1 MALYAI
7 GDLHLSLSVDKPMDI
22 FGEAWVHH
30 EEKIKEDWIAKVSDQ
45 DTVLIPGDISW
56 ATTFED
62 ACVDLTWIDELPG
75 MKVLLRGNHD
85 YWWTSL
91 KRMSETFPQMKFIQ
105 NNYYEYGPYVICGTR
120 GWVCPNKQNFDAHD
134 EKIYKR
140 ELLRLKLSLDSAK
153 KATDKPIIVMT
164 HYPPTNDAY
173 EPSGFTEIY
182 EAYGVEKV
190 IYGHLHTEVSFKC
203 GLQGEVNGVT
213 YQLVSSDYVKFQLQ
227 KIVD

>member
-22 FGEAWVHH
+22 FGEAWVKH
-30 EEKIKEDWIAKVSDQ
+30 EEKIKQSWLQHVTDD

-62 ACVDLTWIDELPG
+62 ARIDLAWIDALPG
-75 MKVLLRGNHD
+75 KKLLLRGNHD

-91 KRMSETFPQMKFIQ
+91 KRMSEAFPDMVFIQ
-105 NNYYEYGPYVICGTR
+105 NNYYEYETYLICGTR
-120 GWVCPNKQNFDAHD
+120 GWVCPNKQNFDPHD

-140 ELLRLKLSLDSAK
+140 ELIRLKLSLDSAR
-153 KATDKPIIVMT
+153 KASKKPIIVMT
-164 HYPPTNDAY
+164 HYPPTNEAY
-173 EPSGFTEIY
+173 EPSGFTELY
-182 EAYGVEKV
+182 EAYGVSKV

-203 GLQGEVNGVT
+203 GMQGQVNGVD
-213 YQLVSSDYVKFQLQ
+213 YQLVSSDYIGFQLQ